1 MAKRPLRLRVN
12 GDDCELY
19 VEPQRTLLDVL
30 RQDLNLTGTKY
41 SCGTGECGACT
52 VLVDGVPLLACL
64 TLAVAVDGKSVETVE
79 GLTEDG
85 RLHPIQEAFIEHGA
99 IQCGY
104 CTPGLVMQAKALLAE
119 NPNPTE
125 EEVKDYI
132 RGNLCRCGNYP
143 NIVEAVMAASEK
155 MKK

>member
-1 MAKRPLRLRVN
+1 LRLRVN